1 MIKDL
6 IKYSIMFVVLV
17 LIQVLILNNIQFS
30 GYINPFLYVLF
41 ILLLPF
47 QTPVYLQLLL
57 GFILGLTIDVFS
69 NTPGIHS
76 SATVFLA
83 FIRPHVLELLS
94 GRDSQEKGFS
104 PRIKVLGFAW
114 FLKYTI
120 MLVLCHHIFL
130 FFAEAFTLSGAFYT
144 LLRCLLSS
152 VLSIILVI
160 ISQYII
166 FKN

>member
-1 MIKDL
+1 MIRDL
-6 IKYSIMFVVLV
+6 IKYGIMLIVLV
-17 LIQVLILNNIQFS
+17 LIQVLILNNIQFC

-47 QTPVYLQLLL
+47 QTPAYLLLLL
-57 GFILGLTIDVFS
+57 GFILGLIIDIFS

-83 FIRPHVLELLS
+83 FLRPYVIDLIS
-94 GRDSQEKGFS
+94 ARDNQDKGIC
-104 PRIKVLGFAW
+104 PRINQLGFTW

-120 MLVLCHHIFL
+120 ILVLSHHIFL
-130 FFAEAFTLSGAFYT
+130 FFIEVFTFNGIFHT

>member
-1 MIKDL
+1 MFIVL
-6 IKYSIMFVVLV
+6 ILVQVLV
-17 LIQVLILNNIQFS
+17 LNNIQFS

-47 QTPVYLQLLL
+47 QTPVYLLLFL
-57 GFILGLTIDVFS
+57 GFILGLSIDIFS

-83 FIRPHVLELLS
+83 YIRPYVLELLS

-104 PRIKVLGFAW
+104 PRIKVLGLAW
-114 FLKYTI
+114 FLKYTVI
-120 MLVLCHHIFL
+120 LVLCHHIFL
-130 FFAEAFTLSGAFYT
+130 FYVEVFTFSGAFYT
-144 LLRCLLSS
+144 LLRSLLSS

>member
-6 IKYSIMFVVLV
+6 FRYGLMFILLV

-30 GYINPFLYVLF
+30 GYVNPFLYVLF

-47 QTPVYLQLLL
+47 QTPAYLLL
-57 GFILGLTIDVFS
+57 FLGFLMGLTIDIFS
-69 NTPGIHS
+69 NTPGIHT

-83 FIRPHVLELLS
+83 FIRPYVIDLIS
-94 GRDSQEKGFS
+94 GRDSLDMGFS
-104 PRIKVLGFAW
+104 PRIGALGLSW
-114 FLKYTI
+114 FLKYTVI
-120 MLVLCHHIFL
+120 LVVSHHIFL
-130 FFAEAFTLSGAFYT
+130 FYIEVFTLSGAFYT
-144 LLRCLLSS
+144 LLRSLLSS
-152 VLSIILVI
+152 VLSIILVV

>member
-6 IKYSIMFVVLV
+6 IKYATMFIVLV
-17 LIQVLILNNIQFS
+17 FVQVLILNNIQLS
-30 GYINPFLYVLF
+30 GYLNPFLYILF

-47 QTPVYLQLLL
+47 HTPVYLQLFL
-57 GFILGLTIDVFS
+57 GFLLGLTIDIFS

-83 FIRPHVLELLS
+83 FLRPYVVGLIS
-94 GRDSQEKGFS
+94 GRDSQDIGFS
-104 PRIKVLGFAW
+104 PRISTLGFSW

-120 MLVLCHHIFL
+120 ILVLCHHVFL
-130 FFAEAFTLSGAFYT
+130 FYVEAFTLSGTFYT
-144 LLRCLLSS
+144 LLRSLLSS

>member
-6 IKYSIMFVVLV
+6 IKYTIMFVVLV
-17 LIQVLILNNIQFS
+17 LIQVLVLNNIQLS
-30 GYINPFLYVLF
+30 GYINPFLYILF

-47 QTPVYLQLLL
+47 QTPVYLLLFL
-57 GFILGLTIDVFS
+57 GFILGLTIDIFG

-83 FIRPHVLELLS
+83 FIRPYVLELIS
-94 GRDSQEKGFS
+94 GRDNPETGFS
-104 PRIKVLGFAW
+104 PRMKTLGIAW
-114 FLKYTI
+114 FIKYTVI
-120 MLVLCHHIFL
+120 LVLCHHIFL
-130 FFAEAFTLSGAFYT
+130 FYIEVFTFSGAFYT